1 MKETKTK
8 KIPIVSYLCYLLVV
22 SVLFT
27 GVTFS
32 RYSAVTTGNTGA
44 ALSPFIATYEINDL
58 SSSTFPN
65 GDYFL
70 ATGEALGTA
79 RTLRFTIGNTDGGR
93 VSDVDLQATVRLYV
107 PEELA
112 STLVLQVAS
121 YEDNTPV
128 AVTPQYLVG
137 NLVYN
142 VEQVTVTDETT
153 GEEHT
158 EYAYTDGDS
167 SAGTQKTYADYT
179 SGGTLDTALFKDY
192 ESRGGT
198 DEMLAM
204 SGGLTENGGTV
215 TATAENSGNRITIS
229 SNKVTARY
237 SVGFSRGRYVSGT
250 DANGEP
256 TAEIASPVEEPLY
269 IDVEEEIS
277 LYTID
282 IDLGA
287 LLFFQGAASAA
298 AEGKTDYRGKE
309 VSYVLFIS
317 FAERIE
323 SEDYGVIWTEEFEK
337 FLTVPKREDP
347 LMKFNGATVIGY
359 HFDVDAPTATL
370 SGGIFADRGETTTLR
385 IQKRYGVDSGAYTG
399 DFETR
404 YYHVTAASSE
414 AGADF
419 IDVHEIENFYGADGA
434 PAETRPSHEQLAG
447 GMYGLCSNFAE
458 DPFASDLYYIGFKDI
473 ADHPFY
479 RTYTDQT
486 NAADKAEDGVVIGSD
501 DWVSLNG
508 RQFGLDRS
516 LSKSYPSR
524 VTVLFVQISE
534 SLSSQGGD
542 GV

>member
-32 RYSAVTTGNTGA
+32 RYSAMTTGDTGA
-44 ALSPFIATYEINDL
+44 ALSPFVATYEINDL
-58 SSSTFPN
+58 SSSTYPN

-70 ATGEALGTA
+70 STGEALGTA
-79 RTLRFTIGNTDGGR
+79 RSLRFTISNTDGGR
-93 VSDVDLQATVRLYV
+93 VSDVDLQATIRLYL

-112 STLVLQVAS
+112 ANLVLQVAS
-121 YEDNTPV
+121 YENNTPV

-137 NLVYN
+137 NLVY
-142 VEQVTVTDETT
+142 QVSKDS
-153 GEEHT
+153 GE
-158 EYAYTDGDS
+158 YVY
-167 SAGTQKTYADYT
+167 AGTQKTYADYT
-179 SGGTLDTALFKDY
+179 SGGTLETKYFKDY

-198 DEMLAM
+198 DETLAM

-215 TATAENSGNRITIS
+215 TATANSGNRVTIS
-229 SNKVTARY
+229 SNKVTAQY
-237 SVGFSRGRYVSGT
+237 SVGFARGRYVSGT
-250 DANGEP
+250 DESGGL

-359 HFDVDAPTATL
+359 HFDVDVPTATL
-370 SGGIFADRGETTTLR
+370 SGGTFADRGETTTLR